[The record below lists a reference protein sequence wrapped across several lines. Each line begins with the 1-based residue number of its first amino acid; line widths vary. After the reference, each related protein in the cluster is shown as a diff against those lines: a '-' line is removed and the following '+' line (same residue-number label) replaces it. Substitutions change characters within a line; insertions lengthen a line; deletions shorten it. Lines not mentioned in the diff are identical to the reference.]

1 MLHLHLTQHRLDLR
15 RLRVFCSRR
24 PRQLWV
30 FLPPQEVAEEKKGKH
45 GPTSRRYKQNKEKHK
60 YNEMMEQYE
69 KIKNL
74 QLVADVSCRKESLD
88 KKKGWRLQQ

>member
-1 MLHLHLTQHRLDLR
+1 MLNLHLTQHRLDLR
-15 RLRVFCSRR
+15 RLRVFRSRH
-24 PRQLWV
+24 PRQLRV

-45 GPTSRRYKQNKEKHK
+45 GPTSQRCKQNKEKHK

-74 QLVADVSCRKESLD
+74 QLVEDVSCRKE
-88 KKKGWRLQQ
+88 